1 MTIPESQANQATI
14 SDLKTPNRQEYEGA
28 PVSVTLFKEALLRDD
43 PDRFDLRLEVRDSGM
58 FFHLRQSHASYS
70 RLSSLTGRTITKDSP
85 AAEIL
90 AAVTETNS
98 QYIGSSKNRE
108 DGIYGLAHNLTING
122 TVLEGTVADEA
133 AHEQSNGAVARG
145 VVDVI
150 MYHPVNMFMN
160 DDKDS
165 RETLLVPAYFVWS
178 DTINDDGSFEVSLYI
193 GDPDQPNHHL
203 KVIDS
208 LPIKA
213 EAAEGAVTPEDPKEK
228 AFAIGRA
235 FYASVFY
242 GALVEHA
249 ARFSAPLFGGKGV
262 YHDSDLGLFFWPV
275 TADPFAE

>member
-1 MTIPESQANQATI
+1 MTTPESQANQATI
-14 SDLKTPNRQEYEGA
+14 SDLKTPNRQEHEGA

-108 DGIYGLAHNLTING
+108 DGIYGFAHNLTING

-165 RETLLVPAYFVWS
+165 RETLLVPAWFVWS

-208 LPIKA
+208 LPVKA

-262 YHDSDLGLFFWPV
+262 HHDSDLGLFFWPV

>member
-208 LPIKA
+208 LHVKA

-262 YHDSDLGLFFWPV
+262 HHDSDLGLFFWPV

>member
-1 MTIPESQANQATI
+1 MTTPESQANQATI
-14 SDLKTPNRQEYEGA
+14 GDLKTPNRQEHEGA

-108 DGIYGLAHNLTING
+108 DGIYGFAHNLTING

-160 DDKDS
+160 NDKDS
-165 RETLLVPAYFVWS
+165 QETLLVPAYFVWS

-208 LPIKA
+208 LPVKA

-262 YHDSDLGLFFWPV
+262 HHDSDLGLFFWPV

>member
-14 SDLKTPNRQEYEGA
+14 GDLKTPNRQEYEGA

-43 PDRFDLRLEVRDSGM
+43 PDRFDLRLEVHDSGM

-178 DTINDDGSFEVSLYI
+178 DTIKEDGSFEVSLYI

-262 YHDSDLGLFFWPV
+262 HHDSDLGLFFWPV

>member
-1 MTIPESQANQATI
+1 MTTPESQANQATI
-14 SDLKTPNRQEYEGA
+14 GDLKTPNRQEYEGA

-208 LPIKA
+208 LPVKA

>member
-1 MTIPESQANQATI
+1 MTTPESQANQATI
-14 SDLKTPNRQEYEGA
+14 SDLKTPNRQEHEGA
-28 PVSVTLFKEALLRDD
+28 PVTVTLFKEALLRDD
-43 PDRFDLRLEVRDSGM
+43 PDRFDLRIEVRDSGM

-108 DGIYGLAHNLTING
+108 DGIYGFAHNLTIN
-122 TVLEGTVADEA
+122 EGTVADEA

-160 DDKDS
+160 NDKDS
-165 RETLLVPAYFVWS
+165 QETLLVPAYFVWS

-208 LPIKA
+208 LPVKA

-262 YHDSDLGLFFWPV
+262 HHDSDLGLFFWPV

>member
-1 MTIPESQANQATI
+1 MTTPESQANQATI
-14 SDLKTPNRQEYEGA
+14 SDLKTPNRQEHEGA

-70 RLSSLTGRTITKDSP
+70 RLSSLTGRAITKDSP

-90 AAVTETNS
+90 VAITETNS

-108 DGIYGLAHNLTING
+108 DGIYGFAHNLTIDG
-122 TVLEGTVADEA
+122 TVMEGTVTDEA
-133 AHEQSNGAVARG
+133 THEQSNGAVARG
-145 VVDVI
+145 VVDAI

-208 LPIKA
+208 LPVKA

-228 AFAIGRA
+228 ALAIGRA